1 MLRAGK
7 ITLSLCLL
15 ALVVWR
21 LLGTLW
27 FCFLCCSTR
36 EAGSLGMGHA
46 ENMRYG
52 YPINPIN
59 VL

>member
-36 EAGSLGMGHA
+36 EAGSLGMGYA
-46 ENMRYG
+46 ENMR
-52 YPINPIN
+52 
-59 VL
+59 